1 MTTRDL
7 QKKKQTSCGASF
19 VRVLSVVFILFLL
32 KDTDISNIPKERD
45 GVRKASAPLPLLP
58 PPPPQLFVFC
68 VCVLCLPALQHL
80 GELRLTNR
88 ETCSGHI

>member
-58 PPPPQLFVFC
+58 PPPSSAF
-68 VCVLCLPALQHL
+68 CVLCLCFVFASSTTPGRTQADK
-80 GELRLTNR
+80 
-88 ETCSGHI
+88 